1 MTTRP
6 RSATI
11 CAAAFLILLG
21 CAGPTAPANLDPDR
35 LHAELPDMDPA
46 DLRIGSVLMT
56 HCTYEWRE
64 PPDGHVIIVDLYLA
78 GSSSEYPGPEVAA
91 RVERFGGEI
100 LHRFNAPILRVQV
113 PTDRVVDLMRAGG
126 LAGPIG
132 HVRSVPDLERR
143 DVHVGMLLDR
153 PVTDEDLDGVA
164 RLGGQVRSAGINT
177 PFVYMHIPDASVPQ
191 LEASEGFVTLVAAKQ
206 FCLGA

>member
-1 MTTRP
+1 MTTLP
-6 RSATI
+6 RSAAI

-21 CAGPTAPANLDPDR
+21 CVGPTAPATLDPDR
-35 LHAELPDMDPA
+35 LLGELPDMDPA

-56 HCTYEWRE
+56 HCSYEWRE
-64 PPDGHVIIVDLYLA
+64 PPDGHVIIVDLYLT
-78 GSSSEYPGPEVAA
+78 GSTSEYSGPEAAA

-113 PTDRVVDLMRAGG
+113 PTDRVVDLMRDNG

-143 DVHVGMLLDR
+143 DVHLGMLLDR

-164 RLGGQVRSAGINT
+164 RLGGQVRSVGTTT
-177 PFVYMHIPDASVPQ
+177 PFIYMYIPDGSVPQ
-191 LEASEGFVTLVAAKQ
+191 LEASEGFATLVAAQ
-206 FCLGA
+206 QYCIGA